1 MTSPK
6 RDDRRDCA
14 SVVRDLWEYLD
25 GRASTA
31 NAEEI
36 EAHLAWCDGC
46 RAHFAFEERL
56 VQTLGQLRRKHSDP
70 ARLRAKVLGVLQ
82 AAGFG
87 RSGEPEE

>member
-1 MTSPK
+1 MTSAK

-56 VQTLGQLRRKHSDP
+56 VQTLAQLRREHSDP
-70 ARLRAKVLGVLQ
+70 VRLRTEVLGVLH

-87 RSGEPEE
+87 RSREPEE

>member
-1 MTSPK
+1 MRSPN

-25 GRASTA
+25 GRAGPA

-36 EAHLAWCDGC
+36 TAHLEWCDGC

-56 VQTLGQLRRKHSDP
+56 VQTLAQLRREHSDP
-70 ARLRAKVLGVLQ
+70 VRLRAEVLGALQ

-87 RSGEPEE
+87 RSREPEA